1 MTQPLALDFSKRIP
15 CWLRAAAER
24 VIAASDHPAHLQ
36 RVFASSS
43 VPLVM
48 VDGERRYVDANPA
61 ARLAFR
67 QTLAAL
73 RRLRID
79 DLTPHYFLPVM
90 QQAWTR
96 LIETGCVAGLSD
108 VGSPTGTHW
117 HVTYYARAETLPG
130 LHLIAF
136 APADWP
142 AEELLVD
149 LRLPDSGTWPSL
161 TPRELEVLG
170 LAAEGGT
177 ASEIAQKL
185 GVHATTVK
193 THFDNIYAK
202 LGVRDRAAAVA
213 KAMRLAL
220 IK

>member
-1 MTQPLALDFSKRIP
+1 MTQHPALDFSKRIP
-15 CWLRAAAER
+15 GWLGAVAER
-24 VIAASDHPAHLQ
+24 VIAARDHPAHLSNI
-36 RVFASSS
+36 FATSS
-43 VPLVM
+43 VPMLM

-79 DLTPHYFLPVM
+79 DLTPQSFLPVM
-90 QQAWTR
+90 QEAWAR
-96 LIETGCVAGLSD
+96 LIETGCAAGLSD
-108 VGSPTGTHW
+108 IGSPAGTHW
-117 HVTYYARAETLPG
+117 RVTYYARAETLPG

-149 LRLPDSGTWPSL
+149 LQMPDPGTVPSL
-161 TPRELEVLG
+161 TPRELEVLL

-177 ASEIAQKL
+177 ASEIAEKL
-185 GVHATTVK
+185 GVHATTVN

-202 LGVRDRAAAVA
+202 LSVRDRAAAVA
-213 KAMRLAL
+213 KAMRLDL
-220 IK
+220 IT